1 MSEDMTS
8 RRSESSFRPTRRSM
22 LAVLAG
28 IAMAPS
34 LRRAFADDAPDPGL
48 EPDNL
53 MMAVT
58 ASYQALKSYADTGTV
73 ETRYQW
79 PGTPTMLVEH
89 HRFQTAFRAPRNFF
103 FRFDADPTSGGDAY
117 VVWCDG
123 GPFQSW
129 WKSTGQHMVYN
140 NGQGATGFL
149 TGESLTKGS
158 VELVA
163 PHLFPKALYGPAYR
177 LLAPSDDGSEAID
190 GHSCHRIKAAARITG
205 VQTQDH
211 RPTTVWVDD
220 ALGLIRKVQ
229 LDPEADSPAKLIDDL
244 TYVIDPQANPDLPD
258 SRFTFTPPTG

>member
-1 MSEDMTS
+1 MGAL
-8 RRSESSFRPTRRSM
+8 RPTRRRT
-22 LAVLAG
+22 LALLAG
-28 IAMAPS
+28 FAIAPS
-34 LRRAFADDAPDPGL
+34 LRPAFADDDADPGL

-53 MMAVT
+53 MMPVT
-58 ASYQALKSYADTGTV
+58 ASYQALKSYADSGTV

-89 HRFQTAFRAPRNFF
+89 HRFETAFRAPRHFF
-103 FRFDADPTSGGDAY
+103 FRFDADPTNGGDAY

-129 WKSTGQHMVYN
+129 WKSTGQHMVHN
-140 NGQGATGFL
+140 NGQGAIAFL
-149 TGESLTKGS
+149 TGESPTKGS

-177 LLAPSDDGSEAID
+177 LLAPTADGSEAVN
-190 GHSCHRIKAAARITG
+190 GHACHRINAAARITG

-211 RPTTVWVDD
+211 RPTTIWIDD
-220 ALGLIRKVQ
+220 ALGLMRKVRVE
-229 LDPEADSPAKLIDDL
+229 PEADSPAKLVDDL
-244 TYVIDPQANPDLPD
+244 TYVVEPQANPDLPD

>member
-1 MSEDMTS
+1 MTS
-8 RRSESSFRPTRRSM
+8 RRISAFQPTRRSL
-22 LAVLAG
+22 LALVAG
-28 IAMAPS
+28 FAMAPS
-34 LRRAFADDAPDPGL
+34 FRQAFADDEPEPGL

-53 MMAVT
+53 MMPVSAN
-58 ASYQALKSYADTGTV
+58 YQALKSYADAGTV

-103 FRFDADPTSGGDAY
+103 FRFDADPSSGGDAY

-140 NGQGATGFL
+140 NGQGAIAFL
-149 TGESLTKGS
+149 TGESPTKNS
-158 VELVA
+158 VDLIA
-163 PHLFPKALYGPAYR
+163 PHLFPNALYGATYR
-177 LLAPSDDGSEAID
+177 LLAPTDDGSDTVA
-190 GHSCHRIKAAARITG
+190 GHACHRIKAVSRVTG
-205 VQTQDH
+205 VQTRDH

-229 LDPEADSPAKLIDDL
+229 VEPEADSPPKLVDDL
-244 TYVIDPQANPDLPD
+244 TYVVDPQANPELPD
-258 SRFTFTPPTG
+258 SRFMFAPPTG